1 MSQRMIS
8 GLSLAGMLVV
18 ALSLQS
24 CGGGGGGAAFNLP
37 TAGPTPA
44 TVPTATFSVM
54 TKNEAGVV
62 VEAPEVKDD
71 PVVYA
76 VEQGRVMEASVITM
90 DIAASATAPAIT
102 FADVNA
108 DIDDTD
114 ASTPEIDAHLVI
126 DGVGGYLEDGAPKN
140 SKIRLR
146 GSSSRLA
153 EQKSYRLKLNST
165 AAAKVWRGE
174 TTLQLNKH
182 PYDLS
187 RLRNK
192 LAFDLFREIPHVA
205 SLRTQFIHMTVTNKD
220 ALGVPY
226 ASADFGL
233 FTHVEKMGKE
243 YLTNRNLPTDGNV
256 YKAEDFDFTAGGAS
270 ARETLASAMDANGK
284 VTDKAKFETVLS
296 LEADNTNH
304 LPLIAMIDDVN
315 NEAIPF
321 DTTFN
326 KYFDKA
332 NYLTWLASNILMGNR
347 DTINQNFGLYQP
359 KAGTKFYFVPWDYDG
374 AFGFED
380 QPTQLAAG
388 PLYADWQKTVA
399 NWWGIPLH
407 RRFLQDPKHLA
418 ELKLAVNEIYDNY
431 LTKAQINAKLDAYK
445 PLVMPLVKALPD
457 SRYLP
462 VVSNTTLDTEWETER
477 LRLANVVAANRDAF
491 FIWVEAPM
499 PFWQAATFQSPTQVL
514 FNWDTSIDLQGDAV
528 TYSVQVA
535 ASPDFAAGSV
545 LVANAANGS
554 STTYLYT
561 SPTNFVSGTAY
572 YLKVTATSK
581 DSSGRT
587 YQQSAFDRFEV
598 VGSSA
603 RYFGVSEHK
612 VP

>member
-1 MSQRMIS
+1 MSQRVIS
-8 GLSLAGMLVV
+8 GASLASMF
-18 ALSLQS
+18 ALAFSLQG
-24 CGGGGGGAAFNLP
+24 CGGGGGGGSAFNLP
-37 TAGPTPA
+37 ATAPEPP
-44 TVPTATFSVM
+44 PTATFSVL
-54 TKNEAGVV
+54 TKNDAGVV
-62 VEAPEVKDD
+62 IEAPEVKDD
-71 PVVYA
+71 PGTYT
-76 VEQGRVMEASVITM
+76 VEQARVMDASVITM
-90 DIAASATAPAIT
+90 DVAATPTAAAIT

-126 DGVGGYLEDGAPKN
+126 DGAGGYVEDGAQKN
-140 SKIRLR
+140 AKIRLR

-153 EQKSYRLKLNST
+153 EQKSYRIKLNSS

-192 LAFDLFREIPHVA
+192 LAFDLFRDIPHIA
-205 SLRTQFIHMTVTNKD
+205 SLRTQFVHMTVTNKD
-220 ALGVPY
+220 SSGVQY

-243 YLTNRNLPTDGNV
+243 YLANRGLLTDGNV
-256 YKAEDFDFTAGGAS
+256 YKAEDFDFSAGNTS
-270 ARETLASAMDANGK
+270 ARATLGSALDVAGK
-284 VTDKAKFETVLS
+284 VIDKAKFETVLS
-296 LEADNTNH
+296 LEADNSNH

-321 DTTFN
+321 DATFD

-332 NYLTWLASNILMGNR
+332 NYLTWLATNILMGNR

-399 NWWGIPLH
+399 NWWGVPLH

-431 LTKAQINAKLDAYK
+431 LTKAQINAKLEAYK
-445 PLVMPLVKALPD
+445 PLVSPFVKVLPD

-462 VVSNTTLDTEWETER
+462 VVSAVTLETEWEVER

-491 FIWVEAPM
+491 FTALEAPM
-499 PFWQAATFQSPTQVL
+499 PFWQAATFQNTTQVL
-514 FNWDTSIDLQGDAV
+514 FNWDAAVDLQGDAV
-528 TYSVQVA
+528 TYTVQVA
-535 ASPDFAAGSV
+535 TSPDFAASSL
-545 LVANAANGS
+545 LVDNATTGNI
-554 STTYLYT
+554 TTYLYT
-561 SPTNFVSGTAY
+561 SPTSFVSGTAY
-572 YLKVTATSK
+572 YLKVTASSK
-581 DSSGRT
+581 GSFGRT
-587 YQQSAFDRFEV
+587 YLQNAFDRFDV
-598 VGSSA
+598 VGTNT
-603 RYFGVSEHK
+603 RYFGVSVHTA
-612 VP
+612 P